1 MTAPLFADSPRI
13 GRVCFRVDA
22 GRVPGLSFGHLE
34 RCHVL
39 AGQLRAESGSETAL
53 LMRPLA
59 DGLARAR
66 DLGERV
72 ALPEEWPTLLAAADA
87 LVVDLPYDPEPE
99 ILEAAR
105 RAGAFLACLDDTGRD
120 LFPCDAVLN
129 SSLLANPAM
138 YPRARRTL
146 LGPEHFI
153 LGPGFAGLR
162 HTGSDD
168 GGPPLALFSFGGS
181 DPAGLTL
188 RTLRALAGLAPFPDC
203 RLRAVLGPGFV
214 DGDEAKAALAAL
226 PAPGEILRAPRDI
239 APLFAGCDL
248 AVCAGGRTLYELH
261 ALGTPALA
269 LASAPHEAEHIQ
281 AFLDRGLLAG
291 GLAHWDADAFRAAF
305 GRALRGNAPSGNARK
320 GETP

>member
-1 MTAPLFADSPRI
+1 MTAPLFADAPRTR
-13 GRVCFRVDA
+13 RVCFRVDA

-39 AGQLRAESGSETAL
+39 AEQVRAERGSETSL

-72 ALPEEWPTLLAAADA
+72 ALPEEWPALLAAADI

-99 ILEAAR
+99 VITAAR
-105 RAGAFLACLDDTGRD
+105 GTGAFLAFIDDTGRN
-120 LFPCDAVLN
+120 LFPCDVALN
-129 SSLLANPAM
+129 SSVLARPDM
-138 YPRARRTL
+138 YPRARRAL
-146 LGPEHFI
+146 LGPGHLI
-153 LGPGFAGLR
+153 LGSGFAGLR
-162 HTGSDD
+162 HTGSND

-181 DPAGLTL
+181 DPTGLTL
-188 RTLRALAGLAPFPDC
+188 RALYALADLGPFPAC
-203 RLRAVLGPGFV
+203 RLRVVLGPGF
-214 DGDEAKAALAAL
+214 GDESAVETALAPL

-261 ALGTPALA
+261 SLGTPALA
-269 LASAPHEAEHIQ
+269 VASAPHEAEHIQ

-291 GLAHWDADAFRAAF
+291 GLTHFDADAFRAAF
-305 GRALRGNAPSGNARK
+305 SRALRVNAPK